1 MPTPASLDAPRFHT
15 RQRLRRDGW
24 TDRQIAAA
32 VGDGRLL
39 RPRSGAFVPP
49 DIHPDLLDSCAQ
61 GGRLACVSEL
71 HRRGVF
77 VLDHSVLHIHLH
89 EPSRNAPKASRTIRR
104 HWHRLRRAPHPH
116 SIAVEPFDAVACA
129 VRCQTARAAL
139 ATLDSALRLRILD
152 PDDLDD
158 LFHVLPQRYGVL
170 RRLIDVRAESGPETL
185 VRLMLRALG
194 VPFEVQVVIDGV
206 GRVDFV
212 VADWLIVECDSDE
225 HHSGWDRQRRDRRR
239 DQAAAALGY
248 ATYRPIAEDIM
259 WHPQRV
265 RDALAGL
272 LAGRRRGRR

>member
-1 MPTPASLDAPRFHT
+1 
-15 RQRLRRDGW
+15 
-24 TDRQIAAA
+24 
-32 VGDGRLL
+32 
-39 RPRSGAFVPP
+39 
-49 DIHPDLLDSCAQ
+49 
-61 GGRLACVSEL
+61 
-71 HRRGVF
+71 
-77 VLDHSVLHIHLH
+77 
-89 EPSRNAPKASRTIRR
+89 
-104 HWHRLRRAPHPH
+104 
-116 SIAVEPFDAVACA
+116 
-129 VRCQTARAAL
+129 
-139 ATLDSALRLRILD
+139 
-152 PDDLDD
+152 
-158 LFHVLPQRYGVL
+158 
-170 RRLIDVRAESGPETL
+170 
-185 VRLMLRALG
+185 MLRALG